1 MPDFTPAQQVDAL
14 VASQNAYAYLD
25 DMREQIFAAAVKAG
39 GMAPV
44 PAILDYNREAK
55 RATKAAQGLLDALR
69 KRFPE
74 AATILPTKVP
84 ALPRFVPIGGAKL
97 TGEFISVASL
107 GLDASPLAG
116 FGAPA
121 PRAVKGLVSKG
132 AAEFDFLRLA
142 KVTGGVL
149 LVGGAVALSFQA
161 VYWLTGSQ
169 RAAALDAE
177 NRANIFNQSMYVWK
191 AAMDSCLAAG
201 GSPGEC
207 GAQANRERGEFIK
220 SSKFDTPLGLVETIG
235 WGLVAVAGVI
245 AAYRVGLRY
254 RNRQWP
260 FEQRG
265 GGGMMLPAYAGGGRS
280 ARSAYTADTDDDDDE

>member
-1 MPDFTPAQQVDAL
+1 MPDFTPAQQTDAL
-14 VASQNAYAYLD
+14 ISSQNAYAYLD
-25 DMREQIFAAAVKAG
+25 DMREQIFAAAIKTG

-44 PAILDYNREAK
+44 PAILDYNREAV
-55 RATKAAQGLLDALR
+55 RATKAAQGLLSALR

-74 AATILPTKVP
+74 AASILPTKAP
-84 ALPRFVPIGGAKL
+84 ALPRFVAIGGAKL
-97 TGEFISVASL
+97 AGEFIAVTSL
-107 GLDASPLAG
+107 GLDSSPLAG
-116 FGAPA
+116 LGAAA
-121 PRAVKGLVSKG
+121 PRAVKGLVAKG
-132 AAEFDFLRLA
+132 AQEFDFLRLA

-207 GAQANRERGEFIK
+207 GAQANRERGAFIK
-220 SSKFDTPLGLVETIG
+220 SSKFDTPLGFVETVG
-235 WGLVAVAGVI
+235 WMLLAGVGVI

-265 GGGMMLPAYAGGGRS
+265 GGAGMMLPAYAGGRS
-280 ARSAYTADTDDDDDE
+280 ARSAYTADTDDDDE